1 MVTGVS
7 LEQYRKSNEF
17 GLSEDSRNWTAF
29 GNAPIIGPPT
39 GKEVRESPVFGMQTT
54 RKGLIYVP
62 TTKFVFHRMGP
73 LVTGRR
79 KHWRGKCDH

>member
-7 LEQYRKSNEF
+7 PEQYREINEF
-17 GLSEDSRNWTAF
+17 GLSEQSRHWAAF
-29 GNAPIIGPPT
+29 GNAPMVWT
-39 GKEVRESPVFGMQTT
+39 TDGKESLGEPSLGMQHSKE
-54 RKGLIYVP
+54 RLNIRANHQI
-62 TTKFVFHRMGP
+62 VFHQMGP